1 MDVRALIN
9 KTQIETKETLF
20 NVVVCRYLSPDL
32 NQFSEVKRE
41 KYNVKRLRDN
51 SN

>member
-9 KTQIETKETLF
+9 KTQIKTKETLL
-20 NVVVCRYLSPDL
+20 NVIVFRYLSPDP
-32 NQFSEVKRE
+32 NQFSEVKKE